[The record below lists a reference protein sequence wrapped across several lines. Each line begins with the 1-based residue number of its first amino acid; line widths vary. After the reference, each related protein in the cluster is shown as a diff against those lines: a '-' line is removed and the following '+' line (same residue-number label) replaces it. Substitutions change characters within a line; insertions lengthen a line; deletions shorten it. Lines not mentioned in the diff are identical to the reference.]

1 MIQQQRGPEADGI
14 LPDIKSPAEGRHILD
29 QSNGKCPLLRFH
41 RLDFILA
48 GNRELLAA
56 PSIIFHS
63 LCMLQLY
70 SDGQSG
76 RNKNKL

>member
-1 MIQQQRGPEADGI
+1 MIQQQWGPEADGI
-14 LPDIKSPAEGRHILD
+14 LPDIKSPAEGQHTLD
-29 QSNGKCPLLRFH
+29 QSNGKCPLIRLH

-48 GNRELLAA
+48 GNGELLAA

-70 SDGQSG
+70 GDDQSG
-76 RNKNKL
+76 CNKNKL